1 MLFSTSNSLAIS
13 SFKLCANRV
22 DCLNHTKSIYSFEE
36 KDLCLRDYR
45 PGINEEERAAI
56 VAILRRNGF
65 LSNEEGWWD
74 YRRIV
79 LRLFLNPIEKLQK
92 EIMWERRRIGP
103 SNSQIG
109 VHVRCGGVLANT
121 PEETTLVNLPILKT
135 IPSMI
140 VEMAERLLPEE
151 AYVFL
156 STDSSLAFNYLN
168 HTVPYRL
175 IQSSLYHIGHA
186 EYDPDDSIVK
196 RSLIDIFLMAESQFL
211 IVTSSSGFSK
221 VIREI
226 GSYKRIRTIRAPYN
240 RSYRNGSVDLDWLK
254 RYSYVFIVSLHLGL
268 GTNKQ
273 TA

>member
-1 MLFSTSNSLAIS
+1 M
-13 SFKLCANRV
+13 
-22 DCLNHTKSIYSFEE
+22 
-36 KDLCLRDYR
+36 
-45 PGINEEERAAI
+45 
-56 VAILRRNGF
+56 
-65 LSNEEGWWD
+65 
-74 YRRIV
+74 
-79 LRLFLNPIEKLQK
+79 Q
-92 EIMWERRRIGP
+92 ERRRIGP
-103 SNSQIG
+103 SNNQIG

-121 PEETTLVNLPILKT
+121 PEETTQISLPILKT

-151 AYVFL
+151 AYVFI
-156 STDSSLAFNYLN
+156 STDSSIAFNYLN

-196 RSLIDIFLMAESQFL
+196 RSLIDIFLMAESPYV
-211 IVTSSSGFSK
+211 IVTSSSGFSM

-226 GSYKRIRTIRAPYN
+226 GSHKRIRTIRAPYN

-254 RYSYVFIVSLHLGL
+254 RFSYVFVVSFHLGL